1 MLASLDAS
9 LYLNS
14 TYVSAHYTLTAT
26 NAWSKLRVAFVSS
39 ETRVAT
45 GVPVSF
51 TSDVSGGTPQYSY
64 AWNFGDGQSSSGK
77 DPSHT
82 YSSAGNYTVTVR
94 VSDSRGDKESYMTSI
109 VVLSSLPNIPSM
121 AELLTNLAREFTLTN
136 LVALLVYAA
145 AVTFVSVVA
154 IRRERRNQ
162 RRNRIVIVSGLER
175 VGSENNRLLE

>member
-1 MLASLDAS
+1 
-9 LYLNS
+9 
-14 TYVSAHYTLTAT
+14 
-26 NAWSKLRVAFVSS
+26 
-39 ETRVAT
+39 
-45 GVPVSF
+45 
-51 TSDVSGGTPQYSY
+51 
-64 AWNFGDGQSSSGK
+64 
-77 DPSHT
+77 
-82 YSSAGNYTVTVR
+82 
-94 VSDSRGDKESYMTSI
+94 MTSI